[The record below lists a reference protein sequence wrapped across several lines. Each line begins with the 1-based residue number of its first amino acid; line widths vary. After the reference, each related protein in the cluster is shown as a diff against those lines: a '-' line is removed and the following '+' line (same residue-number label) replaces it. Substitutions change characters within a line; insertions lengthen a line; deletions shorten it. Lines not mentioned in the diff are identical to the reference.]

1 LKTSLVRVYRPTIGG
16 NIFKLN
22 AKTCE
27 LNPNKIELGGKKFEL
42 NPNKGKLGPNIRS
55 KQR

>member
-1 LKTSLVRVYRPTIGG
+1 LKTSLVRVYRPTLGG

-42 NPNKGKLGPNIRS
+42 NPNKGKLGPNTRS
-55 KQR
+55 KHR